1 MALRG
6 KEEQGSEWTFVERRK
21 ARLNGYCGD
30 VFHVKLIGA
39 RSVPQSREVKVNLT
53 EQQLISGL
61 RRGELSALEEL
72 MDRYTPYVSSVIAR
86 ILRGRQADV
95 EDLTADVFL
104 AVWDNREKVQ
114 PGKVKGYLG
123 AIARNRA
130 FNLLR
135 ADQESLPLEEDVLLL
150 ETDGPD
156 KELDRRETAR
166 MVNQALGELDKPQR
180 ELFVRHYYYGQTVQ
194 EAALAMGLNLSTAK
208 TWLRRGRETLK
219 AILEKEGYGH
229 EAAGDFRANG

>member
-1 MALRG
+1 MT
-6 KEEQGSEWTFVERRK
+6 EEQ
-21 ARLNGYCGD
+21 L
-30 VFHVKLIGA
+30 VK
-39 RSVPQSREVKVNLT
+39 S
-53 EQQLISGL
+53 L
-61 RRGELSALEEL
+61 RRGDLSALEGL
-72 MDRYTPYVSSVIAR
+72 MDSYTPYVSSIISR

-95 EDLTADVFL
+95 EELTADVFL
-104 AVWDNREKVQ
+104 AAWDNRDKLRSGQ
-114 PGKVKGYLG
+114 VKGYLG

-135 ADQESLPLEEDVLLL
+135 AEHESLPLEEDVLLL

-156 KELDRRETAR
+156 RELDRKETAR
-166 MVNQALGELDKPQR
+166 VVNKALARLDKPQR

-219 AILEKEGYGH
+219 TILEQEGYGY
-229 EAAGDFRANG
+229 EKAGDFQAHG

>member
-1 MALRG
+1 MTEKQLVKAL
-6 KEEQGSEWTFVERRK
+6 
-21 ARLNGYCGD
+21 A
-30 VFHVKLIGA
+30 
-39 RSVPQSREVKVNLT
+39 
-53 EQQLISGL
+53 
-61 RRGELSALEEL
+61 RGEQSALEEL
-72 MDRYTPYVSSVIAR
+72 IEQFTPYVSSVIAR

-95 EDLTADVFL
+95 EEMTADVFL
-104 AVWDNREKVQ
+104 AAWDNRNKLK

-135 ADQESLPLEEDVLLL
+135 ADRVSLPLEEDVLLL

-156 KELDRRETAR
+156 RELDKKETAR
-166 MVNQALGELDKPQR
+166 IVNQALAQLDKPQR

-194 EAALAMGLNLSTAK
+194 EAALAMGLNQSTAK

-219 AILEKEGYGH
+219 TYLRKEGYEY
-229 EAAGDFRANG
+229 EADGNLQADG

>member
-1 MALRG
+1 MT
-6 KEEQGSEWTFVERRK
+6 EEQLVK
-21 ARLNGYCGD
+21 A
-30 VFHVKLIGA
+30 
-39 RSVPQSREVKVNLT
+39 
-53 EQQLISGL
+53 L
-61 RRGELSALEEL
+61 RRGDLSALEEL
-72 MDRYTPYVSSVIAR
+72 VDHYTPYVSSVISR

-95 EDLTADVFL
+95 EELTADVFL
-104 AVWDNREKVQ
+104 AAWDNRAKLR
-114 PGKVKGYLG
+114 PGQVKGYLG

-135 ADQESLPLEEDVLLL
+135 ADRESLPLEDDVLLL

-156 KELDRRETAR
+156 RELDRRETAR
-166 MVNQALGELDKPQR
+166 IVNAALAQLDRPQR

-219 AILEKEGYGH
+219 TYLRKEGYGY
-229 EAAGDFRANG
+229 ETAGDLHADGRVSG

>member
-1 MALRG
+1 MT
-6 KEEQGSEWTFVERRK
+6 EEQ
-21 ARLNGYCGD
+21 L
-30 VFHVKLIGA
+30 VK
-39 RSVPQSREVKVNLT
+39 S
-53 EQQLISGL
+53 L
-61 RRGELSALEEL
+61 RRGDLSALEGL
-72 MDRYTPYVSSVIAR
+72 MDSYTPYVSSIISR

-95 EDLTADVFL
+95 EELTADVFL
-104 AVWDNREKVQ
+104 AVWDNRDKLR
-114 PGKVKGYLG
+114 PGQVKGYLG

-135 ADQESLPLEEDVLLL
+135 AEHESLPLEEDVLLL

-156 KELDRRETAR
+156 RELDRKETAR
-166 MVNQALGELDKPQR
+166 VVTKALARLDRPQR

-219 AILEKEGYGH
+219 TILEQEGYGY
-229 EAAGDFRANG
+229 EKAGDFQAHG

>member
-1 MALRG
+1 MTEKQLVKAL
-6 KEEQGSEWTFVERRK
+6 
-21 ARLNGYCGD
+21 A
-30 VFHVKLIGA
+30 
-39 RSVPQSREVKVNLT
+39 
-53 EQQLISGL
+53 
-61 RRGELSALEEL
+61 RGEQSALEEL
-72 MDRYTPYVSSVIAR
+72 IEQFTPYVSSVIAR

-95 EDLTADVFL
+95 EELTADVFL
-104 AVWDNREKVQ
+104 AAWDNRNKLK

-135 ADQESLPLEEDVLLL
+135 ADRVSLPLEEDVLLL

-156 KELDRRETAR
+156 RELDKKETAR
-166 MVNQALGELDKPQR
+166 IVNQALAQLDKPQR

-194 EAALAMGLNLSTAK
+194 EAALAMGLNQSTAK

-219 AILEKEGYGH
+219 TYLRKEGYEY
-229 EAAGDFRANG
+229 EAVGNLQADG

>member
-1 MALRG
+1 MT
-6 KEEQGSEWTFVERRK
+6 EEQLVK
-21 ARLNGYCGD
+21 A
-30 VFHVKLIGA
+30 
-39 RSVPQSREVKVNLT
+39 
-53 EQQLISGL
+53 L

-72 MDRYTPYVSSVIAR
+72 LDRYTPYVSSVISR

-95 EDLTADVFL
+95 EELTADVFL
-104 AVWDNREKVQ
+104 AAWDNRDKLR

-135 ADQESLPLEEDVLLL
+135 ADQASLPLEEDVLLL

-166 MVNQALGELDKPQR
+166 MVNKALAQLDRPQR

-208 TWLRRGRETLK
+208 TWLRRGRESLK
-219 AILEKEGYGH
+219 TYLRKEGYGN
-229 EAAGDFRANG
+229 EALEDFQADG

>member
-1 MALRG
+1 MTEEKLAKALG
-6 KEEQGSEWTFVERRK
+6 
-21 ARLNGYCGD
+21 C
-30 VFHVKLIGA
+30 
-39 RSVPQSREVKVNLT
+39 
-53 EQQLISGL
+53 
-61 RRGELSALEEL
+61 GELSALEEL
-72 MDRYTPYVSSVIAR
+72 IAQYTPYVSSVIAR

-95 EDLTADVFL
+95 EELTADVFL
-104 AVWDNREKVQ
+104 AAWDNREKLR

-135 ADQESLPLEEDVLLL
+135 ADHESLPLEEDVLLL

-156 KELDRRETAR
+156 RELDKKETAR
-166 MVNQALGELDKPQR
+166 IVNQALAQLDRPQR

-194 EAALAMGLNLSTAK
+194 EAALAMGVNLSTAK

-219 AILEKEGYGH
+219 TYLRKEGYGY
-229 EAAGDFRANG
+229 EEAGDLQTDG

>member
-1 MALRG
+1 MI
-6 KEEQGSEWTFVERRK
+6 K
-21 ARLNGYCGD
+21 A
-30 VFHVKLIGA
+30 
-39 RSVPQSREVKVNLT
+39 
-53 EQQLISGL
+53 L
-61 RRGELSALEEL
+61 RRGDLVGLEKL
-72 MDRYTPYVSSVIAR
+72 MDQYTPYVSSVIAR

-95 EDLTADVFL
+95 EELAADVFL
-104 AVWDNREKVQ
+104 AAWENRDKLRS
-114 PGKVKGYLG
+114 GKVKGYLG

-135 ADQESLPLEEDVLLL
+135 ADRDSLPLEEDVLLL
-150 ETDGPD
+150 EAEGPE

-166 MVNQALGELDKPQR
+166 MVNAALAQLDRPQR

-219 AILEKEGYGH
+219 IILEKEGYGH
-229 EAAGDFRANG
+229 ETAGDFQAHG

>member
-1 MALRG
+1 MIDEKRFSSPPTKG
-6 KEEQGSEWTFVERRK
+6 G
-21 ARLNGYCGD
+21 N
-30 VFHVKLIGA
+30 
-39 RSVPQSREVKVNLT
+39 PLT
-53 EQQLISGL
+53 EKELVKSL
-61 RRGELSALEEL
+61 RRGDLAALEEL
-72 MDRYTPYVSSVIAR
+72 LGRYTPYVSSVISR
-86 ILRGRQADV
+86 ILRGRHADV
-95 EDLTADVFL
+95 EELTADVFL
-104 AVWDNREKVQ
+104 AAWDNRDKLR
-114 PGKVKGYLG
+114 PGQVKSYLG

-135 ADQESLPLEEDVLLL
+135 ADHESLPLEEDVLIL

-166 MVNQALGELDKPQR
+166 IVNAALARLDKPQR

-219 AILEKEGYGH
+219 TELRKEGYGD
-229 EAAGDFRANG
+229 ETAGDFQAHG